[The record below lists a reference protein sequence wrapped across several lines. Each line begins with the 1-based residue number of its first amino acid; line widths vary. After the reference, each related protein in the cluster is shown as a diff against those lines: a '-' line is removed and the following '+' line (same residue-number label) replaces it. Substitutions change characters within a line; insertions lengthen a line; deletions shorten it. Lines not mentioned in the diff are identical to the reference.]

1 MSTSASNI
9 DERRSMKTPP
19 TFTSECE
26 MPLAELLLAGAK
38 LLLLLASAV
47 PAGPAPI
54 SKSAADLT
62 PISKSV
68 ASGSGGAHS
77 SPGWHPRWEA
87 TLCRVSA

>member
-1 MSTSASNI
+1 MPTSASNI
-9 DERRSMKTPP
+9 DERRSRKTPP

-47 PAGPAPI
+47 PI
-54 SKSAADLT
+54 SKSAADLA

-68 ASGSGGAHS
+68 ASGSGGAQKKTAAKNRQA
-77 SPGWHPRWEA
+77 P
-87 TLCRVSA
+87 